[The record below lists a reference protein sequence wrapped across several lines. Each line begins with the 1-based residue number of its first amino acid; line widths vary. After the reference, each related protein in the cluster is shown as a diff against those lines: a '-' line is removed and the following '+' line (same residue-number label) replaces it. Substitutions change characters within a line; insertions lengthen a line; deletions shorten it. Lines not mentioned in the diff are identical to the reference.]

1 MLQMD
6 KKCNCVTDLKIR
18 FIPFFLIWMERRSIY
33 YWLQPILL
41 LFRIRE
47 ESLRVIV
54 NSERECVSRDFS
66 FAQQTSRRICNRIG
80 LLEIDKFGPSLDRYL
95 WNIVIC
101 KFAPLN
107 ATESL
112 INPDSYITIELI
124 ELLSYLCSKF
134 QKRVICLM
142 LESFDISFIWNS
154 IYHR

>member
-66 FAQQTSRRICNRIG
+66 FAQ
-80 LLEIDKFGPSLDRYL
+80 
-95 WNIVIC
+95 
-101 KFAPLN
+101 
-107 ATESL
+107 
-112 INPDSYITIELI
+112 
-124 ELLSYLCSKF
+124 
-134 QKRVICLM
+134 
-142 LESFDISFIWNS
+142 
-154 IYHR
+154 

>member
-1 MLQMD
+1 M
-6 KKCNCVTDLKIR
+6 VR
-18 FIPFFLIWMERRSIY
+18 WRYFFFFFFISTRIKVY
-33 YWLQPILL
+33 L
-41 LFRIRE
+41 LFVIPNSSSFLDRFERNL
-47 ESLRVIV
+47 LRVIV
-54 NSERECVSRDFS
+54 NSQCECVSRDFS

-142 LESFDISFIWNS
+142 FESFDISLQNS

>member
-1 MLQMD
+1 MD
-6 KKCNCVTDLKIR
+6 KIVIDLKVRFVIR
-18 FIPFFLIWMERRSIY
+18 WRYFFFFLKNGIKV
-33 YWLQPILL
+33 QL
-41 LFRIRE
+41 LFVISNSSSFLDRK

-54 NSERECVSRDFS
+54 NSQCECVSRDFS

-124 ELLSYLCSKF
+124 ELLSYLRSKF

-142 LESFDISFIWNS
+142 FEFL
-154 IYHR
+154 